1 MVESHQRKRR
11 GYELVGQEVADAVK
25 VLTGV
30 YPYIEKGC
38 YCALRF
44 KMANALKTDEVRRI
58 RMFK

>member
-1 MVESHQRKRR
+1 MLEGAR
-11 GYELVGQEVADAVK
+11 VADAVK

-30 YPYIEKGC
+30 YPYIEKGY

-44 KMANALKTDEVRRI
+44 KRVNALKTDELRRI